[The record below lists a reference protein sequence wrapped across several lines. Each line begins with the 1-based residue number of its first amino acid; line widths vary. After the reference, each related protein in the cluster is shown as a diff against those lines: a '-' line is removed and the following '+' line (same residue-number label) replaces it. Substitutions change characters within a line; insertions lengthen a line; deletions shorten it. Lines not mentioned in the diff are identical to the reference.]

1 MAKTPAQR
9 HMARVLAQQEAQR
22 AAAADPFGGTGGSQH
37 QLMLAQLH
45 AHMRQLKEIQSTEK
59 KIEAK
64 RKLMPDYLDYLDG
77 VLAADVG
84 AQDPVITTLLVWL
97 LDVGDYLPALQ
108 VADYCLRH
116 ELQLPDRFNRNVATL
131 LLDEVSDAA
140 LKGQL
145 HGTDALAILARVD
158 QLTHG
163 LDAHDQ
169 ARAKLHKAIGW
180 AAMGKTHTQ
189 DLNADEI
196 KQLQLDKVHIAL
208 RHLQRATDL
217 NDKAG
222 VKKDVE
228 RLERRLK
235 ELQPNAPN

>member
-22 AAAADPFGGTGGSQH
+22 TAAADPFGGASGGQH

-45 AHMRQLKEIQSTEK
+45 AHQRQLKDIQSTEK

-64 RKLMPDYLDYLDG
+64 HKLLPQYQEYLAG
-77 VLAADVG
+77 VLAADAG
-84 AQDPVITTLLVWL
+84 MQDPVVTTLLVWL
-97 LDVGDYLPALQ
+97 LDTGHYPPALEL
-108 VADYCLRH
+108 AAYCLRH
-116 ELQLPDRFNRNVATL
+116 KLQLPDRFNRNVPTL

-145 HGTDALAILARVD
+145 HGVDALAILAQVD
-158 QLTHG
+158 LLTHG

-208 RHLQRATDL
+208 QHLQRATTL